1 VAVTDHGVGIAK
13 TDLPKLFQKFSR
25 IQNPLSQ
32 KEGGSG
38 LGLFLASKLAQAHGG
53 IITVN
58 SKSKQG
64 STFTLRLP
72 LKTAGTKNVIQ
83 LTE

>member
-1 VAVTDHGVGIAK
+1 VGITKA
-13 TDLPKLFQKFSR
+13 DLPKLFQKFSR

-53 IITVN
+53 VITVT
-58 SKSKQG
+58 SRPGQG
-64 STFTLRLP
+64 STFTFRLP
-72 LKTAGTKNVIQ
+72 LRANAARNVVQ